1 MPTYDYTCLTCGHS
15 FEKNVPIAEYKDPQP
30 CPECS
35 GEAVKQ
41 VSCAMLKGVG

>member
-1 MPTYDYTCLTCGHS
+1 MPTYDYKCKDCGHS
-15 FEKNVPIAEYKDPQP
+15 FEKNVHVAEYKDPQT

-41 VSCAMLKGVG
+41 VSFAMLKGVG

>member
-1 MPTYDYTCLTCGHS
+1 MPIYDYTCPACGHC
-15 FEKNVPIAEYKDPQP
+15 FEKLVPIVDYLKPQP

-41 VSCAMLKGVG
+41 VSFAMLKGVG